1 MSVDAFAIAATFGE
15 LCPNGRPCAGIT
27 NFISRDAG
35 FAHENATV
43 EDVLDLLRS
52 SVLMAEQQW
61 VELRGIVHNAGQG
74 KPLFAYTSGMF
85 PSLSVAHEHAST
97 SPAKIGW
104 GGGCMLKN
112 MIFDSSNIVLITT
125 HLSPCISAPGMY
137 AHTADYG
144 WRTTWDQLF
153 EPNGCQSCLYAR
165 SFSLALCL
173 LKQQCITLEYFVPV
187 SVSYSGFVLVETH
200 ECSPSHVYGGSCRH

>member
-74 KPLFAYTSGMF
+74 KALFAYTSGMQRAAF
-85 PSLSVAHEHAST
+85 LFSPLSVAHEHAST
-97 SPAKIGW
+97 FPA
-104 GGGCMLKN
+104 N
-112 MIFDSSNIVLITT
+112 HVSDSSVLSTT
-125 HLSPCISAPGMY
+125 HLS
-137 AHTADYG
+137 
-144 WRTTWDQLF
+144 
-153 EPNGCQSCLYAR
+153 
-165 SFSLALCL
+165 SLHFCSRNVCSHSRLWLANNLGPAL
-173 LKQQCITLEYFVPV
+173 
-187 SVSYSGFVLVETH
+187 
-200 ECSPSHVYGGSCRH
+200 

>member
-15 LCPNGRPCAGIT
+15 LCPNARPCAGIT

-85 PSLSVAHEHAST
+85 PALSVAHEHAST
-97 SPAKIGW
+97 SQPIT
-104 GGGCMLKN
+104 LRR
-112 MIFDSSNIVLITT
+112 IRVVHDSS
-125 HLSPCISAPGMY
+125 LSLHFCYRNVCSHSGL
-137 AHTADYG
+137 
-144 WRTTWDQLF
+144 W
-153 EPNGCQSCLYAR
+153 
-165 SFSLALCL
+165 LANNLGP
-173 LKQQCITLEYFVPV
+173 TV
-187 SVSYSGFVLVETH
+187 
-200 ECSPSHVYGGSCRH
+200 

>member
-1 MSVDAFAIAATFGE
+1 VSVDAFAIAATFGE

-85 PSLSVAHEHAST
+85 SALSVAHEHAST
-97 SPAKIGW
+97 FPA
-104 GGGCMLKN
+104 N
-112 MIFDSSNIVLITT
+112 HVSDSSVLSTT
-125 HLSPCISAPGMY
+125 HLS
-137 AHTADYG
+137 
-144 WRTTWDQLF
+144 
-153 EPNGCQSCLYAR
+153 
-165 SFSLALCL
+165 SLHFCSRNVCSHSRLWLANNLGPAL
-173 LKQQCITLEYFVPV
+173 
-187 SVSYSGFVLVETH
+187 
-200 ECSPSHVYGGSCRH
+200 

>member
-1 MSVDAFAIAATFGE
+1 MRVAWTAAGRSLSRWSADILSVDAFAIAATFGE

-74 KPLFAYTSGMF
+74 KALFAYTSGMQRAAF
-85 PSLSVAHEHAST
+85 LFSPLSVAHEHAST
-97 SPAKIGW
+97 SQPIT
-104 GGGCMLKN
+104 LRR
-112 MIFDSSNIVLITT
+112 IRVVHDSS
-125 HLSPCISAPGMY
+125 LSLHFCYRNVCSHSGL
-137 AHTADYG
+137 
-144 WRTTWDQLF
+144 W
-153 EPNGCQSCLYAR
+153 
-165 SFSLALCL
+165 LANNLGP
-173 LKQQCITLEYFVPV
+173 TV
-187 SVSYSGFVLVETH
+187 
-200 ECSPSHVYGGSCRH
+200 